1 MRLND
6 YFDRVVVINLDRRN
20 DRLKAFESQTKD
32 LGIDFV
38 RYSAVDA
45 QAFGISRATACSRS
59 HHKVLTDAA
68 ADGVQRLLV
77 LEDDAD
83 FKHNFNQ
90 AFERIVQVLPDDWQM
105 FYLGGNSYSNE
116 DIGITILDIM
126 QDVGI
131 PYMLATK
138 GGDRFVEFIQRS
150 KPCVIYFSVATL
162 SDRVSKAVE
171 PNAPLPSER
180 LRMIEAAIACG
191 HKVVAGINPCVPDWM
206 LQSL

>member
-6 YFDRVVVINLDRRN
+6 YFDRVVVINLDRRT

-45 QAFGISRATACSRS
+45 QAFGISPATACSRS

-83 FKHNFNQ
+83 FKHNFNRNF
-90 AFERIVQVLPDDWQM
+90 ARLVSVLPDDWQM
-105 FYLGGNSYSNE
+105 LYLGGNSYSNE
-116 DIGITILDIM
+116 DIGI
-126 QDVGI
+126 
-131 PYMLATK
+131 K
-138 GGDRFVEFIQRS
+138 GLRKSF
-150 KPCVIYFSVATL
+150 ATL
-162 SDRVSKAVE
+162 TTHAYGVKAEILPTLIQASLNEKYPIDMGYSDLHLELQVYVAIPGLVGQRTSFSDIENAVVDYKF
-171 PNAPLPSER
+171 LIS
-180 LRMIEAAIACG
+180 
-191 HKVVAGINPCVPDWM
+191 
-206 LQSL
+206 